1 MDDIINFNN
10 VSIGY
15 STALLPPFSFSVK
28 RGNITGI
35 VGPNGAG
42 KSTLVKTVV
51 KTIKPISGNVDFNF
65 KTIGYLPQKHF
76 VNINFPLS
84 AFQAATMGVE
94 NIKAY
99 KSDLDKYKKN
109 ILSLFEK
116 LNILSI
122 KDKLFSS
129 LSGGQQ
135 QKVLLIK
142 ALSVNPDILIL
153 DEPSNGVDIVSEH
166 ELYNFLVK
174 INKERQLTILI
185 VEHDIS
191 KVFKIANNFIIINKD
206 KELFKTGLKNEIITS
221 ENLSLLYDKNIESQI
236 VNGEL
241 LWHLTN

>member
-241 LWHLTN
+241 IWHLS

>member
-122 KDKLFSS
+122 KDKMFSS